1 MIKSY
6 LFAYYTLDSQV
17 SFSSC
22 MSIKTDLFF
31 FLTFCFISTP
41 ISGIIDHYC
50 IMENLKKNREKIR
63 TNEEQYTL
71 KIMNILRA
79 ASIGSNFSGSYKN
92 KSVTFFLQKAS
103 LFEFKQEKSVI
114 LNLVSK
120 FVRSPVNV
128 INTKSLHLTW
138 SHVNVLTV
146 KLYSERV
153 C

>member
-1 MIKSY
+1 
-6 LFAYYTLDSQV
+6 
-17 SFSSC
+17 
-22 MSIKTDLFF
+22 
-31 FLTFCFISTP
+31 
-41 ISGIIDHYC
+41 
-50 IMENLKKNREKIR
+50 MENLKKKREKIR